1 MIDVAIGF
9 EREVDSL
16 SVRDGVNLFANHPTL
31 NFIKVKHDASLPS
44 GCEIIFPPLSSKAE
58 STWEYSSQV
67 NDLIIANGGRITR
80 QCGHHVHFGVK
91 PITMDSEDF
100 NRQSI
105 QLFKDRDQYFQD
117 SNDMFQFEVIKD
129 VVYRYAQYQ
138 DFISS
143 FLAPSRRNSRY
154 ASPIDG
160 FLNRIEDSQN
170 YNDLKNVIQGKFF
183 AINLRN
189 IDVRNQR
196 GTIEFRQHQG
206 TVNNTK
212 LKNWIMFLVNMF
224 DYTINHRIQV
234 LNQGVKYMD
243 TLTNTMP
250 RNTKLYQVFDMIQ
263 SENGATTREIME
275 TVGINDARSVRRTI
289 NTIRRKLGD
298 CSLVICLNQ
307 EYYGHLNGTSN
318 GAYDL
323 NGYKIPLEVEKESQG
338 EIVINNNADSHPFT
352 NLAESLKTWF
362 NNRISRLGN

>member
-1 MIDVAIGF
+1 MIDIAIGF

-16 SVRDGVNLFANHPTL
+16 SVRDGINIFANHPTL
-31 NFIKVKHDASLPS
+31 NFIKVKHDASLPN

-58 STWEYSSQV
+58 STWQYSSQV

-80 QCGHHVHFGVK
+80 QCGHHVHFGLK
-91 PITMDSEDF
+91 PITMDCEEF
-100 NRQSI
+100 NRRSI
-105 QLFKDRDQYFQD
+105 QLFKSNNSYFQD

-154 ASPIDG
+154 ASPING
-160 FLNRIEDSQN
+160 FLNRIEDSRDMTQ
-170 YNDLKNVIQGKFF
+170 LKNCINGKFYSV
-183 AINLRN
+183 NLSN
-189 IDVRNQR
+189 IDIRNQK

-234 LNQGVKYMD
+234 VRQGEKFID
-243 TLTNTMP
+243 NLQNTMP
-250 RNTKLYQVFDMIQ
+250 RNTKLHQVFEMLQTD
-263 SENGATTREIME
+263 NGATTREIMD

-298 CSLVICLNQ
+298 CSLVICLTQ

-318 GAYDL
+318 GLYDL
-323 NGYKIPLEVEKESQG
+323 NGYKIPKQVERESQG
-338 EIVINNNADSHPFT
+338 EVVIDNNADSHVFS

-362 NNRISRLGN
+362 NNRISSLGN